1 MQEFINLFAEMGW
14 VSGILLVAGALLV
27 IAECLTP
34 GFGVAGTVG
43 ILCLILGVIAR
54 AVEGATLT
62 QTLLLLILVL
72 VAICVLFIVFVKSAK
87 NGFLSRTPI
96 IEGGTAIPTNYGENV
111 NVNLLNKVGLTKT
124 ICRPAGKVE
133 IGGKIYDAMTDGHF
147 IEANKNVRVV
157 KVEIDYLYI
166 KETNLTQ
173 AELDAEIEKANKEM
187 EEKNQREML
196 AKKEAEE
203 KAKIDADA
211 TDESA
216 KTGKGGKKSKSNDTS
231 IVTKVKE
238 KVSAVKSSTK
248 KSGAK
253 STKSNKAVSGGELT
267 TKKTKSNKNN

>member
-34 GFGVAGTVG
+34 GFGVAGIVG
-43 ILCLILGVIAR
+43 ILCLVLGVIAR

-72 VAICVLFIVFVKSAK
+72 VAICVLFIVFAKSAK
-87 NGFLSRTPI
+87 NGLLSKTPI
-96 IEGGTAIPTNYGENV
+96 IEGGTAIPKNYGENV
-111 NVNLLNKVGLTKT
+111 NANLLNKIGLTKT

-133 IGGKIYDAMTDGHF
+133 IGGKIYEAMTDGLF

-173 AELDAEIEKANKEM
+173 AELDAEIEKA
-187 EEKNQREML
+187 
-196 AKKEAEE
+196 KKEAEE
-203 KAKIDADA
+203 KAKIDADE
-211 TDESA
+211 TDESS
-216 KTGKGGKKSKSNDTS
+216 KTVKGGKNSKSNDSS

-238 KVSAVKSSTK
+238 KVSAVKSGTK

-253 STKSNKAVSGGELT
+253 STKSSKAVSGGEST